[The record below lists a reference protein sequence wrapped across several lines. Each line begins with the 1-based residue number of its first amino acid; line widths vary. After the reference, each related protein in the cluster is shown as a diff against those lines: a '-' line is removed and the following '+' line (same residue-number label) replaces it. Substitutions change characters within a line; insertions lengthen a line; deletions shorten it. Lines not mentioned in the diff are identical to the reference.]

1 MSLSSKAEEQGS
13 RLVRRKGRSEET
25 GLLEKTGVLGLFKR
39 DGVAW
44 ENWGKLPKDDYNLT
58 SVS

>member
-13 RLVRRKGRSEET
+13 RLVRRKGGSVEMT
-25 GLLEKTGVLGLFKR
+25 GFFIKTGVLDLVKR

-44 ENWGKLPKDDYNLT
+44 EN
-58 SVS
+58 